1 MDHHLETGP
10 IRPPSEANSLL
21 LRLTRNC
28 TWNKCGF
35 CHIYKGKEFSR
46 RSVEEIKQDIDTIKS
61 ISDELIEI
69 SNKSGFKGQIDNEI
83 LSKAVS
89 KNYSMQDEYYRAAS
103 WLYNGAKTVF
113 LQDANSLVMKT
124 AEVVEVLKYLKEKFP
139 SIERITTYARSKTVG
154 GKSIEELK
162 DLRAAGLTRLHLG
175 MESGSDKVLALINKG
190 ATAAD
195 HISGGQ
201 KAMQAG
207 FDLSEYFMPGLGGR
221 ELSDDHA
228 IESARVLNAV
238 NPTFIRIRSTVPVPG
253 TPLHQMMLEK
263 KWTPL
268 TDEEKVK
275 ELRLFIERLEGITST
290 FLSDH
295 IMNLLEDMG
304 GVFPEGKK
312 DMLKLIDDFLKMD
325 EVDKENFVLGRRLG
339 HYRYLSD
346 YRKNDSYVLNAKKQ
360 ILENYPSVDAAVMEI
375 LRNYI

>member
-1 MDHHLETGP
+1 MDQHLETGP
-10 IRPPSEANSLL
+10 IRPPSEASSLL

-46 RSVEEIKQDIDTIKS
+46 RTVEEIKKDIDTIKS
-61 ISDELIEI
+61 ISEDLIEI
-69 SNKSGFKGQIDNEI
+69 SGKLGYKGRIENEV
-83 LSKAVS
+83 LAKAVS
-89 KNYSMQDEYYRAAS
+89 ANYPMQDEYYRTAS
-103 WLYNGAKTVF
+103 WLYAGAKTVF

-124 AEVVEVLKYLKEKFP
+124 ADIVEVLKYLKEKFP
-139 SIERITTYARSKTVG
+139 SIERITTYARSKTVSN
-154 GKSIEELK
+154 KTLEELK

-175 MESGSDKVLALINKG
+175 MESGSDKVLALVNKG
-190 ATAAD
+190 ATSTD
-195 HISGGQ
+195 HISGGR

-207 FDLSEYFMPGLGGR
+207 FDLSEYFMPGLGGK

-253 TPLHQMMLEK
+253 TPLYQLMTEK

-275 ELRLFIERLEGITST
+275 ELRLLIERLEGITST

-304 GVFPEGKK
+304 AVLPEGKK
-312 DMLKLIDDFLKMD
+312 DMLMLIDDFLKID
-325 EVDKENFVLGRRLG
+325 KEDKENFILGRRLG

-346 YRKNDSYVLNAKKQ
+346 YRKDDKYILNAKKQ
-360 ILENYPSVDAAVMEI
+360 ILENYPSIDEAVMEI
-375 LRNYI
+375 LRNYL

>member
-1 MDHHLETGP
+1 MDHLETGP

-46 RSVEEIKQDIDTIKS
+46 RTVEEIKRDIDTVKS
-61 ISDELIEI
+61 ISDELIAT
-69 SNKSGFKGQIDNEI
+69 SDKLGRRGNVDNDVLE
-83 LSKAVS
+83 KAVGN
-89 KNYSMQDEYYRAAS
+89 NYAMQDEYYRVAA
-103 WLYNGAKTVF
+103 WLHSGGKTVF

-124 AEVVEVLKYLKEKFP
+124 ADVVEVLKYLKDQF
-139 SIERITTYARSKTVG
+139 SSVERITTYARSKTVS
-154 GKSIEELK
+154 GKTLEELK
-162 DLRAAGLTRLHLG
+162 DIRAAGLTRLHLG

-207 FDLSEYFMPGLGGR
+207 FDLSEYFMPGLGGK
-221 ELSDDHA
+221 EFSDDNA

-268 TDEEKVK
+268 NDEEKVK
-275 ELRLFIERLEGITST
+275 ELKLLIENLEGITST

-312 DMLKLIDDFLKMD
+312 DMLMLIDDFLKMD
-325 EVDKENFVLGRRLG
+325 KEDKDNFILGRRLG

-346 YRKNDSYVLNAKKQ
+346 YRKNDKYVLDAKKR
-360 ILENYPSVDAAVMEI
+360 ILENYPSLDEAVMEI